1 MMISQVGIIIKKHY
15 TRSDKMRKPELL
27 APAGDL
33 EKLKIA
39 IQYGADAVFIGGT
52 NFSLRARSSNFEV
65 ADIKEACEF
74 ADQYNAKI
82 YVTTN
87 ILPHNKDLNGLEE
100 YLTALKEVGVS
111 AVICASPAII
121 EVANK
126 VGIEVHLSTQAST
139 TNSKG
144 VAFWEQFGVTR
155 IVTAR
160 ELPLTEIEKV
170 SNNSNLDIEV
180 FIHGG
185 MCVSYSGRCTLSNH
199 MTDRDA
205 NRGGCAHSCRWNYTF
220 HGDKEYEADTP
231 FSMSSKDLNAIE
243 YITRLM
249 DIGVDS
255 LKIEG
260 RMKSIH
266 YIATVVGTYRKLID
280 EYYET
285 GTVDMEYYLKQIEK
299 AENRLASIGF
309 YEGDPTIDQ
318 HLYNMRSEKPTQT
331 FIGLVLDYEDGYAL
345 IEERN
350 KFEVGMKAE
359 VFGPNIHE
367 EFMIEEIINKDG
379 EQIEIARHPRELLRI
394 RVPFKVQKNDMIR
407 KVL

>member
-1 MMISQVGIIIKKHY
+1 
-15 TRSDKMRKPELL
+15 MRKPELL

-39 IQYGADAVFIGGT
+39 IMYGADAVYIGGT
-52 NFSLRARSSNFEV
+52 NFSLRARSSNFEI

-74 ADQYNAKI
+74 ANAYGAKI

-87 ILPHNKDLNGLEE
+87 ILPHNKDLSGLEE
-100 YLTALKEVGVS
+100 YLSDLLRVGVS

-121 EVANK
+121 SVANK

-139 TNSKG
+139 TNSS
-144 VAFWEQFGVTR
+144 AIHFWEKQNVKR

-160 ELPLTEIEKV
+160 ELSLLEIEEVNK
-170 SNNSNLDIEV
+170 NSNLDIEV

-205 NRGGCAHSCRWNYTF
+205 NRGGCAHSCRWNYKFISDTQI
-220 HGDKEYEADTP
+220 DADTP

-249 DIGVDS
+249 DIGIDS

-280 EYYET
+280 DYTDNGIVDIDYYKNE
-285 GTVDMEYYLKQIEK
+285 IAK

-309 YEGDPTIDQ
+309 YEGDPSIEQ

-331 FIGLVLDYEDGYAL
+331 FIGLVLDYDSGYAI

-350 KFEVGMKAE
+350 KFVLGTVAE
-359 VFGPNIHE
+359 VFGPNIHK
-367 EFMIEEIINKDG
+367 EFIIEEILNEDG
-379 EQIEIARHPRELLRI
+379 EPMEVARHPREILKLKI
-394 RVPFKVQKNDMIR
+394 PFEVTKNDMIR
-407 KVL
+407 KVIKWSQL

>member
-1 MMISQVGIIIKKHY
+1 MLK
-15 TRSDKMRKPELL
+15 KPELL

-52 NFSLRARSSNFEV
+52 NFSLRARSSNFEI

-74 ADQYNAKI
+74 AAEYNAKI

-87 ILPHNKDLNGLEE
+87 ILPHNKDLIGLKE

-121 EVANK
+121 TVANS

-139 TNSKG
+139 TNSK
-144 VAFWEQFGVTR
+144 AISFWKEQGVTR

-160 ELPLTEIEKV
+160 ELPLSEIDQV
-170 SNNSNLDIEV
+170 VNNSELDIEV

-220 HGDKEYEADTP
+220 HGEEFEADTP

-249 DIGVDS
+249 DVGVDS

-285 GTVDMEYYLKQIEK
+285 GSVDMEYYKSEIEK
-299 AENRLASIGF
+299 AENRLASTGF
-309 YEGDPTIDQ
+309 YEGDPTIEQ

-331 FIGLVLDYEDGYAL
+331 FIGLVLDYQEGYAL

-350 KFEVGMKAE
+350 KFEKGQLAE
-359 VFGPNIHE
+359 VFGPAIHK
-367 EFMIEEIINKDG
+367 EFVIEEIINEQG
-379 EQIEIARHPRELLRI
+379 ESIEVARHPRELLKI
-394 RVPFKVQKNDMIR
+394 KVPFEVRKNDMIR
-407 KVL
+407 KVVK

>member
-1 MMISQVGIIIKKHY
+1 
-15 TRSDKMRKPELL
+15 MRKPELL

-39 IQYGADAVFIGGT
+39 IMYGADAVYIGGT
-52 NFSLRARSSNFEV
+52 NFSLRARSSNFEI

-74 ADQYNAKI
+74 AKAYGAKI

-87 ILPHNKDLNGLEE
+87 ILPHNKDLSGLEE
-100 YLTALKEVGVS
+100 YLSDLLRVGVS

-121 EVANK
+121 SVANK

-139 TNSKG
+139 TNSS
-144 VAFWEQFGVTR
+144 AIRFWEKQNVKR

-160 ELPLTEIEKV
+160 ELSLLEIEEVNK
-170 SNNSNLDIEV
+170 NSNLDIEV

-205 NRGGCAHSCRWNYTF
+205 NRGGCAHSCRWNYKF
-220 HGDKEYEADTP
+220 ISDNEIDADTP

-249 DIGVDS
+249 DIGIDS

-280 EYYET
+280 DYTDNGIVDIDYYKNE
-285 GTVDMEYYLKQIEK
+285 IAK

-309 YEGDPTIDQ
+309 YEGDPSIEQ

-331 FIGLVLDYEDGYAL
+331 FIGLVLDYDSGYAI

-350 KFEVGMKAE
+350 KFELGTVAE
-359 VFGPNIHE
+359 VFGPNIHK
-367 EFMIEEIINKDG
+367 EFIIEEILNEDG
-379 EQIEIARHPRELLRI
+379 EPIEVARHPREILKI
-394 RVPFKVQKNDMIR
+394 KIPFEVTKNDMIR
-407 KVL
+407 KVIK